1 MDRAEFL
8 KKATAGAA
16 GLALGTAVTSHKKSA
31 TAQAG
36 RPNILLIMTDDQP
49 YHTLGVMDAVR
60 NRLVANGM
68 RFTNGYVAT
77 PICGPA
83 RGSVLTGKWSH
94 NTGLEHTGGAWQ
106 ELVGSGELPRNI
118 AKRLKDVGYACHL
131 TGKFTNG
138 LSNGD
143 WVCPGFDSWWAQL
156 EDFNNRDRIYFSK
169 GGLGRIGIPRDGTQA
184 GNETLV
190 AASHTERFIRNH
202 EGVPWFACFW
212 PHAPHGPYYPLDRY
226 ASTHRGDTPP
236 TPFGEPNADL
246 SDKAPLVRESAR
258 RTAADKT
265 AMMQQYRGELRE
277 VEEVDDA
284 VARLMNAIA
293 ETGQNGRTWVFFLTD
308 NGFQHGEHYLD
319 KKLWPY
325 EESARTPFVVRG
337 PVPRPGAEPVVPP
350 GTVNGQLVSQID
362 LLPTICEIAGSD
374 ASDVDGRSLLPI
386 LRQPGAAFREFL
398 LVEAEGRGWH
408 SVRMRRWNTAR
419 AKHDNL
425 LFVRWRDG
433 DFEEVYDYDLDPH
446 LYNGRINIPRE
457 RENSDMLRS
466 KLLAMRTAAGDQ
478 YRALETV

>member
-16 GLALGTAVTSHKKSA
+16 GLALA
-31 TAQAG
+31 TAATVQKTEPAQAAP
-36 RPNILLIMTDDQP
+36 PNILLIMTDDQP
-49 YHTLGVMDAVR
+49 YYTIRTMESFQKRV
-60 NRLVANGM
+60 VASGM

-94 NTGLEHTGGAWQ
+94 NTGLEDTVGAWQ
-106 ELVGSGELPRNI
+106 DLVDSGELARNI
-118 AKRLKDVGYACHL
+118 ANRLEAAGYACHL
-131 TGKFTNG
+131 TGKFTND
-138 LSNGD
+138 LSKGN

-156 EDFNNRDRIYFSK
+156 EPVNDRDYIYFSK
-169 GGLGRIGIPRDGTQA
+169 GGTGRTAIPRTGTRA

-190 AASHTERFIRNH
+190 AASYTERFIRNNR
-202 EGVPWFACFW
+202 GAPWFACFW

-226 ASTHRGDTPP
+226 ASTHQGDTPP
-236 TPFGEPNADL
+236 TPFGEPGGDL
-246 SDKAPLVRESAR
+246 SDKAPLVRELAR
-258 RTAADKT
+258 RSDAAKT
-265 AMMQQYRGELRE
+265 DMMQGYRGELRE

-284 VARLMNAIA
+284 VDRLMTALT
-293 ETGQNGRTWVFFLTD
+293 ETNQIGRTWIFFVTD

-337 PVPRPGAEPVVPP
+337 PGVPA
-350 GTVNGQLVSQID
+350 GTTNGHLVSQID
-362 LLPTICEIAGSD
+362 LLPTICEIAGVD
-374 ASDVDGRSLLPI
+374 AGGVDGRSILPI
-386 LRQPGAAFREFL
+386 LLDPRTPVREFL

-408 SVRMRRWNTAR
+408 SVRMRRWNEAR
-419 AKHDNL
+419 ADYDNL

-433 DFEEVYDYDLDPH
+433 FEELYDYDDDPH
-446 LYNGRINIPRE
+446 LYNGRVNIPRE
-457 RENSDMLRS
+457 QQNADMLRN

-478 YRALETV
+478 YRALETG